1 MADYQ
6 VRDQSHSGTRLCLP
20 FIADFSKPRTVDPEG
35 FLTVGG
41 FRIYYRSE
49 GNPTRG
55 TILGL
60 HGGPGGSYDYLTPL
74 FDLAERGC
82 RVVLYDQ
89 SGGGKSQRLKNP
101 ALYTIERY
109 VEEVEGVRKAL
120 KLGKVYLYGHSWG
133 GMLAQA
139 YALKYRA
146 NLSGLI
152 LSGTTSSIP
161 LLMAEGEKVFQSLPA
176 DLRRKVTKYEGEGD
190 FQNPEYVAAVD
201 EFNHR
206 HQAIVDPWPQ
216 TLKYSFENFSVPVG
230 NTMFGPNFVEVSGN
244 MRYWDVTDR
253 LSTLKI
259 PCLIICGDK
268 DFLTPRL
275 HELLHRKI
283 RHSKLVIMKGVS
295 HGSMWDAREAYVD
308 HIVGFLDSL

>member
-1 MADYQ
+1 
-6 VRDQSHSGTRLCLP
+6 
-20 FIADFSKPRTVDPEG
+20 VDPEG

-49 GNPTRG
+49 GEPSRG

-74 FDLAERGC
+74 FDIAKAGYQ
-82 RVVLYDQ
+82 VVLYDQ
-89 SGGGKSQRLKNP
+89 SGGGKSQRIKDQ

-109 VEEVEGVRKAL
+109 VEEVDGVRKSL
-120 KLGKVYLYGHSWG
+120 KLGKVHLYGHSWG

-139 YALKYRA
+139 YALKYQTNIR
-146 NLSGLI
+146 SLI

-161 LLMAEGEKVFQSLPA
+161 LFMEEMQRIFEALPA
-176 DLRRKVTKYEGEGD
+176 EVRKVVTKYESEAD
-190 FQNPEYVAAVD
+190 FQNPEYLAAL
-201 EFNHR
+201 EKFNHQ
-206 HQAIVDPWPQ
+206 HQAIVDPWPE
-216 TLKYSFENFSVPVG
+216 TLKYAFDNFSFPVG
-230 NTMFGPNFVEVSGN
+230 NTMFGPHMVAVSGN

-253 LSTLKI
+253 LGSLKV

-275 HELLHRKI
+275 HKILHKRI
-283 RHSKLVIMKGVS
+283 RRSNLIIMKGVS
-295 HGSMWDAREAYVD
+295 HGSMWDARDAYIRRLVS
-308 HIVGFLDSL
+308 FLNLL